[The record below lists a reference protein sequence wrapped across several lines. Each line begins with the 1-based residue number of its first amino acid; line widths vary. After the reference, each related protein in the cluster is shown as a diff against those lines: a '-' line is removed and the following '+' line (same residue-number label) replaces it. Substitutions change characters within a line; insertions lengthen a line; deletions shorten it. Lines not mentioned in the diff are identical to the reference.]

1 VDDRLVELDPDRHGL
16 SIGLAYAGSANLAG
30 APVYGNRRCLVHR
43 DAEPALVRAAAW
55 AAQCGLRLKVLDGSR
70 PPWAQERLWQALPD
84 PRFVASVAV
93 GSCHT
98 RGVAVDVTLED
109 RQGAELDMG
118 VPFDAMV
125 DEARHFHP
133 SMAPAVQCNRA
144 VLLAVMTQ
152 AGFQASDTEWW
163 HYQLPGAR
171 AYPLLQDDRLVPC
184 EAPGRSPSRAEAG

>member
-1 VDDRLVELDPDRHGL
+1 MDDRLVELDPERHGL
-16 SIGLAYAGSANLAG
+16 AIGLAYAGPGNLAG

-43 DAEPALVRAAAW
+43 DAEPGLVRAAAW
-55 AAQCGLRLKVLDGSR
+55 AAQCGLRLKVLDAYR

-84 PRFVASVAV
+84 PRFVASAAV

-109 RQGAELDMG
+109 FQGGELDMG

-133 SMAPAVQCNRA
+133 SLVPAVQRNRA
-144 VLLAVMTQ
+144 VLLAIMIH

-163 HYQLPGAR
+163 HYQLPAAG
-171 AYPLLQDDRLVPC
+171 AYPLLQDDRLVPYA
-184 EAPGRSPSRAEAG
+184 APSPSRSEAD

>member
-1 VDDRLVELDPDRHGL
+1 MDDRLVELDPARHGL
-16 SIGLAYAGSANLAG
+16 AIGLAYAGPGNLAG
-30 APVYGNRRCLVHR
+30 APVYGNQRCLIHR
-43 DAEPALVRAAAW
+43 DAEPVLARAAAW
-55 AAQCGLRLKVLDGSR
+55 AAQCGLRLKVLDAYR
-70 PPWAQERLWQALPD
+70 PPWAQEVLWRALPD
-84 PRFVASVAV
+84 PRFVASVEV

-109 RQGAELDMG
+109 GQGRELDMG

-133 SMAPAVQCNRA
+133 ALPAAVQRHRA

-171 AYPLLQDDRLVPC
+171 AYPLLTDDRLVPWV
-184 EAPGRSPSRAEAG
+184 APDRSAPRSQAG

>member
-1 VDDRLVELDPDRHGL
+1 MDDRLVELDPDRHGL
-16 SIGLAYAGSANLAG
+16 AIGLAYAGAGNLAG
-30 APVYGNRRCLVHR
+30 APVYGNRRCLLHR
-43 DAEPALVRAAAW
+43 DAEPGLVRAAAW
-55 AAQCGLRLKVLDGSR
+55 AAQCGLRLKVLDAYR

-84 PRFVASVAV
+84 PRFVASAEE

-109 RQGAELDMG
+109 LQGRELDMG

-133 SMAPAVQCNRA
+133 ALAPAVQRHRA

-171 AYPLLQDDRLVPC
+171 AYPLLQDDRLVPFG
-184 EAPGRSPSRAEAG
+184 APDRSPCPSEAG